1 MKFGCMDPF
10 ITRVLAM
17 QPQMDQE
24 AVASLYCIAAAAA
37 EADNGTTSN
46 MTFNRLLNEG

>member
-1 MKFGCMDPF
+1 
-10 ITRVLAM
+10 
-17 QPQMDQE
+17 MDQE